1 MGEGLGRSVTA
12 ASLLLIRIYRMTLG
26 PVFGLVSG
34 CRYTPT
40 CSQYGYEAIQRYG
53 WWRGWRMALARI
65 ARCHPFHAGG
75 WDPVP

>member
-1 MGEGLGRSVTA
+1 MGEGVGLVTA
-12 ASLLLIRIYRMTLG
+12 MSLALIRAYRVTLG

-34 CRYTPT
+34 CRFTPT

-53 WWRGWRMALARI
+53 WWRGWRMAISRI

>member
-1 MGEGLGRSVTA
+1 MGEGVGAMTA
-12 ASLLLIRIYRMTLG
+12 ISLALIRVYRVTLG
-26 PVFGLVSG
+26 PIFGALSG

-65 ARCHPFHAGG
+65 ARCHPFHTGG

>member
-1 MGEGLGRSVTA
+1 MGEGLGVVTGM
-12 ASLLLIRIYRMTLG
+12 SLALIRVYRVTLG

-34 CRYTPT
+34 CRFTPT

-53 WWRGWRMALARI
+53 WWRGWRMALGRL

>member
-1 MGEGLGRSVTA
+1 MTA
-12 ASLLLIRIYRMTLG
+12 VSLAAIRVYRVTLG

-34 CRYTPT
+34 CRYSPT

-53 WWRGWRMALARI
+53 WWRGWRMAIARI

>member
-1 MGEGLGRSVTA
+1 
-12 ASLLLIRIYRMTLG
+12 
-26 PVFGLVSG
+26 VSG
-34 CRYTPT
+34 CRFTPT

-53 WWRGWRMALARI
+53 WWRGWGMALARI

>member
-1 MGEGLGRSVTA
+1 MTA
-12 ASLLLIRIYRMTLG
+12 LSLPLIRVYRVPRGRISG
-26 PVFGLVSG
+26 PASG

-53 WWRGWRMALARI
+53 WLRGWGMAFRRI

>member
-1 MGEGLGRSVTA
+1 VGEGVGRMTA
-12 ASLLLIRIYRMTLG
+12 VSLAVIRVYRVTLG

-34 CRYTPT
+34 CRYNPT

-53 WWRGWRMALARI
+53 WRRGWRMAIARI

>member
-1 MGEGLGRSVTA
+1 VGEGVGEVTA
-12 ASLLLIRIYRMTLG
+12 ASLALIRVYRVTLG
-26 PVFGLVSG
+26 PLFGVFSS

-40 CSQYGYEAIQRYG
+40 CSQYGYEAIVRYG

>member
-1 MGEGLGRSVTA
+1 MVEGLGVVTA
-12 ASLLLIRIYRMTLG
+12 ISLALIRAYRVTLG

-53 WWRGWRMALARI
+53 WWRGWSMAFRRI

>member
-1 MGEGLGRSVTA
+1 VGEGVGVVTA
-12 ASLLLIRIYRMTLG
+12 VSLAFIRAYRVTLG
-26 PVFGLVSG
+26 PVFSLVSG
-34 CRYTPT
+34 CRFTPT

-53 WWRGWRMALARI
+53 WWRGWRMAVGRI

>member
-1 MGEGLGRSVTA
+1 MVEGVGLVTA
-12 ASLLLIRIYRMTLG
+12 ISLAFIRVYRLTLG

-34 CRYTPT
+34 CRYTPS

-53 WWRGWRMALARI
+53 WWRGWGMAFRRV